1 MRAGVNLADLTAR
14 RHLLAAVLVLVAA
27 FAAGCAAVATPSA
40 APDSGITGQVTVG
53 PSCPVVQV
61 NSPCPDKPFKA
72 TLVVTDP
79 LGNQTVATLTTDAD
93 GKYRLPLPAGD
104 YRLEPQA
111 PNPGAPPQAPG
122 EPFHLEAHQW
132 LKINV
137 TYDSGIR

>member
-1 MRAGVNLADLTAR
+1 MWS
-14 RHLLAAVLVLVAA
+14 AAVSVMAA
-27 FAAGCAAVATPSA
+27 ALLAGCATAATPTDS
-40 APDSGITGQVTVG
+40 PDSGIRGQVTVG

-61 NSPCPDKPFKA
+61 DSPCPDKPFQA

-79 LGNQTVATLTTDAD
+79 LGNKKIATVTTGED

-104 YRLEPQA
+104 YRLEPQS

-132 LKINV
+132 LDINV